1 MPAERTPNPHRP
13 EMDMPSEALS
23 SQRVPPQSLEAEM
36 GILGS
41 MALDRDV
48 IGEILQEVRAEHF
61 YRPDHRLIFE
71 VLLSLYEANKPV
83 DLVLL
88 RDELKRRGQLEEVGG
103 VDYLVRLVESVPS
116 AANGVY
122 YARIVRD
129 KGILR
134 DLIRVTGEVSS
145 AAYEDRSDTAEL
157 LNEAE
162 QKIFEVTEQTI
173 TGQPV
178 QIREVMEKVYELI
191 NQRDK
196 GITGLSTGFTEL
208 DDLMGGMQRSE
219 MIVVAARPSM
229 GKTALGLNIAEHVGI
244 DNQVGVGIFSLEMS
258 SQQLAE
264 RMLCS
269 RGHVDSKKLRQGM
282 LTDEEYSDLH
292 RVAEEISQSPIYVDD
307 SAHLTPL

>member
-1 MPAERTPNPHRP
+1 MPAERNPTRQRP
-13 EMDMPSEALS
+13 EGDMPTETLG

-36 GILGS
+36 GLLGS

-48 IGEILQEVRAEHF
+48 IGEVLQEVRGEHF

-88 RDELKRRGQLEEVGG
+88 RDELKRRGQLEQVGG

-134 DLIRVTGEVSS
+134 DLIRVTGELCNK
-145 AAYEDRSDTAEL
+145 AFEDRSDTAEL
-157 LNEAE
+157 LNETE

-178 QIREVMEKVYELI
+178 QIISVRRGSRVFQQVL
-191 NQRDK
+191 
-196 GITGLSTGFTEL
+196 
-208 DDLMGGMQRSE
+208 RSW
-219 MIVVAARPSM
+219 M
-229 GKTALGLNIAEHVGI
+229 T
-244 DNQVGVGIFSLEMS
+244 
-258 SQQLAE
+258 
-264 RMLCS
+264 
-269 RGHVDSKKLRQGM
+269 
-282 LTDEEYSDLH
+282 
-292 RVAEEISQSPIYVDD
+292 
-307 SAHLTPL
+307 

>member
-1 MPAERTPNPHRP
+1 MPAERNLTLQRP
-13 EMDMPSEALS
+13 EGDMPTESPG

-36 GILGS
+36 GLLGS

-48 IGEILQEVRAEHF
+48 IGEVLQEVRGEHF

-88 RDELKRRGQLEEVGG
+88 RDELKRRGELEQVGG

-134 DLIRVTGEVSS
+134 DLIRVTGELCNK
-145 AAYEDRSDTAEL
+145 AFEDRSDIAEL
-157 LNEAE
+157 LNETE
-162 QKIFEVTEQTI
+162 QKIFEVTKQTI

-178 QIREVMEKVYELI
+178 QIREIMTRVYELI
-191 NQRDK
+191 DQREK
-196 GITGLSTGFTEL
+196 GITGFSTGFTEL
-208 DDLMGGMQRSE
+208 DDLMGGLQRGE

-229 GKTALGLNIAEHVGI
+229 GKTALGSNSAEHIGV
-244 DNQVGVGIFSLEMS
+244 DNQ
-258 SQQLAE
+258 
-264 RMLCS
+264 
-269 RGHVDSKKLRQGM
+269 K
-282 LTDEEYSDLH
+282 
-292 RVAEEISQSPIYVDD
+292 
-307 SAHLTPL
+307 